1 MPENPSHPYESYV
14 DAVLAVLARAPGRA
28 AIVSA
33 EGRTV
38 SAGEFADR
46 VHGAAA
52 ALAAHGVGRAATVCL
67 LTGNRP
73 EALVARYAANLLGA
87 RVVHLDRATA
97 AGTQAAIVE
106 STGATALI
114 VDPEARAAA
123 EALLAMASAPAAP
136 PVLTLGAESPAG
148 DPQEPS
154 RVHGAARSTD
164 DWCIRFTGGSTGAP
178 KGVPMAH
185 GPYRSML
192 ARLVERIP
200 ADERPRL
207 LACTSLA
214 HMAGIL
220 ADVTLLAAGTV
231 VLRHSFDPQNVLAA
245 LGRERI
251 SDLWLLPPL
260 LYELLDHPALPG
272 TDVSSLRRLFY
283 GGTAASAGR
292 LRRAAE
298 VFGPVLHGWYGQTET
313 GTVSEVLPHEH
324 TVTGPDGRITAGR
337 PDPGVEIEIRD
348 PAGTVLPAGSTGEVH
363 VRTPMVMAGYW
374 LRPDLTARVLRD
386 GWVGTGDV
394 GLLDADGYLHIVDRL
409 KDAVVVV
416 GGHVYPAEL
425 EQVLLTHPAVA
436 QCAAFGTRDADE
448 REELHV
454 AVVPAPGHRPDREM
468 LRGFV
473 TERMGSMYAPAAVH
487 LVRQLPRTAAGKP
500 DRNALRAALVTD
512 AR

>member
-1 MPENPSHPYESYV
+1 MPENPAHPYESYV

-28 AIVSA
+28 AITSA

-38 SAGEFADR
+38 SAGELVDR
-46 VHGAAA
+46 IHGAAA
-52 ALAAHGVGRAATVCL
+52 ALAARGVGRAATVCL

-87 RVVHLDRATA
+87 RVVQLDRGMA
-97 AGTQAAIVE
+97 AGTHAAIVE
-106 STGATALI
+106 STGAAALI
-114 VDPEARAAA
+114 VDPTAHAAAQA
-123 EALLAMASAPAAP
+123 EALLALAPVPA
-136 PVLTLGAESPAG
+136 VLTLGAASPAH
-148 DPQEPS
+148 DRHDPS
-154 RVHGAARSTD
+154 RVRGAARPGD
-164 DWCIRFTGGSTGAP
+164 EWCIRFTGGSSGAP

-185 GPYRSML
+185 GPYGAML
-192 ARLVERIP
+192 ARLAGRIP
-200 ADERPRL
+200 ADEPPRL

-220 ADVTLLAAGTV
+220 ADVTLLAGGTV
-231 VLRHSFDPQNVLAA
+231 VLRPSFDPQDVLAA

-251 SDLWLLPPL
+251 TDLWLLPPL

-272 TDVSSLRRLFY
+272 TDASSLRRVFY
-283 GGTAASAGR
+283 GGTAASAER

-324 TVTGPDGRITAGR
+324 TVTGPGGRVTAGR

-348 PAGTVLPAGSTGEVH
+348 PAGTALPAGAIGEIH
-363 VRTPMVMAGYW
+363 VRTPMVMTGYW

-394 GLLDADGYLHIVDRL
+394 GLLDADGYLYIVDRL
-409 KDAVVVV
+409 KDMVVVV
-416 GGHVYPAEL
+416 GGHVYPAEV

-436 QCAAFGTRDADE
+436 QCAAFGARGADE
-448 REELHV
+448 REELHM
-454 AVVPAPGHRPDREM
+454 AVVPVAGNRLDREV
-468 LRGFV
+468 LHGFV
-473 TERMGSMYAPAAVH
+473 TGRMGSMYAPAAVH
-487 LVRQLPRTAAGKP
+487 LVPRLPRTAAGKP
-500 DRNALRAALVTD
+500 DKNALRTTLVP
-512 AR
+512 APE